1 LVTIKGSFKLQAI
14 SDEELKRYLYPSHN
28 SKPMHPQP
36 TVIELE
42 EKAAEIRRGILEIMA
57 GGKRGHLG
65 GSMSIADIVAALYF
79 HQMKV
84 DPKNPS
90 WTDRDR
96 FVLSKGHSV
105 LAQYVALAELGFF
118 PKEELKKVKNLG
130 SILQGHPDHLKT
142 PGIEAST
149 GSLGQGLSIACGMA
163 LGARIGKR
171 KCRVYAVVGDGE
183 STEGMIWEA
192 AIFAAH
198 YELDNLTGITDQN
211 RLMASGGT
219 IVGSLTPKWRAFGW
233 EVTEINGHNMAEIL
247 DALDWAATVRNR
259 PAMIVCNTVKGR
271 GISFVENNTDYHH
284 CALTPEQYEKAWN
297 ELTKKRGVS

>member
-1 LVTIKGSFKLQAI
+1 MVHFKLQAV

-36 TVIELE
+36 TVKELE
-42 EKAAEIRRGILEIMA
+42 EKAAKIRKGILEIMA

-84 DPKNPS
+84 NPKNPS
-90 WTDRDR
+90 WTNRDR

-105 LAQYVALAELGFF
+105 LAQYVTLAELGFF

-130 SILQGHPDHLKT
+130 SMLQGHPDRLKT

-163 LGARIGKR
+163 LGARIAR
-171 KCRVYAVVGDGE
+171 KKYRVYAVVGDGE

-198 YELDNLTGITDQN
+198 YGLDNLTGITDQN
-211 RLMASGGT
+211 RLMASGTT
-219 IVGSLTPKWRAFGW
+219 IVGSLAPKWRAFGW
-233 EVTEINGHNMAEIL
+233 EVTEINGHNMTEIL
-247 DALDWAATVRNR
+247 DALDWAITVRNR

-271 GISFVENNTDYHH
+271 GISFVENNADYHH
-284 CALTPEQYEKAWN
+284 CALTAEQYEKAWN
-297 ELTKKRGVS
+297 ELTKKGGVS